1 MDFDQMESKMN
12 DRIEYLKE
20 ELLEIRAGRANP
32 QILNKVA
39 VEYYGS
45 MTPLNQ
51 VAAISVPDPRQIMIV
66 PWDKSLIGNISK
78 AIQVA
83 DLGVNPMNDG
93 NGIRLTFPELNE
105 ERRKEIAKSIK
116 TMAEDTKVAI
126 RNIRRD
132 FIEDAKKKEK
142 ASEITEDELRS
153 VEEKIQ
159 KSTDKY
165 VKVIDDMVSLKE
177 KEIMEV

>member
-1 MDFDQMESKMN
+1 MDFDQIESRMN

-20 ELLEIRAGRANP
+20 ELLAIRAGRANP
-32 QILNKVA
+32 QILNKVV
-39 VEYYGS
+39 VEYYGA

-51 VAAISVPDPRQIMIV
+51 VAAISVPESRQIMII

-83 DLGVNPMNDG
+83 ELGVNPMNDG

-105 ERRKEIAKSIK
+105 ERRKEIVKNIK
-116 TMAEDTKVAI
+116 MMAEDTKVAI

-132 FIEDAKKKEK
+132 YIDDAKKMEK

-153 VEEKIQ
+153 IEEKIQ

-165 VKVIDDMVSLKE
+165 VKIVDDMVIQKE